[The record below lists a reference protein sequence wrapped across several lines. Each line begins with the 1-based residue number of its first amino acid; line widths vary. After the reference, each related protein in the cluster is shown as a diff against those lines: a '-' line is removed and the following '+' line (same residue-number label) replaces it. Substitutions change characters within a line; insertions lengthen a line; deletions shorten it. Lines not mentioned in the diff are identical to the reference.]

1 MYMSEVKTRV
11 NSTSHISL
19 SLYASACV
27 HARVCVCHCAK
38 GSGVV
43 FQGRSYNIIAPVQL
57 QDCFL
62 GVQSLFTIFDGSCSC
77 IIVFLDTSRRYG

>member
-1 MYMSEVKTRV
+1 MYTRE
-11 NSTSHISL
+11 
-19 SLYASACV
+19 
-27 HARVCVCHCAK
+27 CVCHCAK

-62 GVQSLFTIFDGSCSC
+62 GVQ
-77 IIVFLDTSRRYG
+77 VFLRFLTGVVLVL